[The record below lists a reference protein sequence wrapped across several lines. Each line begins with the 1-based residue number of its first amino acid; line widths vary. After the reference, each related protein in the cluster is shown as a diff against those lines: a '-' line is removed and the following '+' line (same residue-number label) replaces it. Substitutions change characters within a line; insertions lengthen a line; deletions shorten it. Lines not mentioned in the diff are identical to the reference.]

1 MLWANS
7 VLGTSHL
14 IISVLLR
21 VLLHGVGWELL
32 LEELGVCVTLGC
44 SDFVL
49 HGYTGGIFLPKKA
62 GCACISARL
71 KGTYYDDLY
80 FVSSMM
86 SRRWVGLEDSLLSTS
101 NDGSSYLARL
111 RAKKGRC
118 LTYCIMTSA

>member
-32 LEELGVCVTLGC
+32 LGAPGVCVTLV
-44 SDFVL
+44 VL
-49 HGYTGGIFLPKKA
+49 ILFYMDTRAAFSSIKRRLCLHFCAVKGGL
-62 GCACISARL
+62 
-71 KGTYYDDLY
+71 YDDLG
-80 FVSSMM
+80 FVSSII
-86 SRRWVGLEDSLLSTS
+86 SRRWVGLEDSLLSDN